1 MNFGPRYPGPGPCTG
16 PGSGPGPGSG
26 WGPGG
31 GPDNGWYA
39 QPPWSGGPPF
49 QGSGPGMPPVYRGFG
64 PPPMEV
70 GPPYRGRGYGMLPS
84 YGGPPG
90 PGSRGPYPPHQGYG
104 YSNENYDDYQRR
116 QGSQFQTSAN
126 EAGGEN
132 AQQELTEADVEQ
144 SEKNLKA
151 QYDVL
156 MEKQKAEILDLLDK
170 KRLDA
175 VKTRGEE
182 LGMTLEQMNE
192 VIQPLIEACTKENIS
207 KGKTWVV
214 ERVAASA
221 ELTELVTDYMISRCA
236 THNVSFDVRLHL
248 VYLLNDLLHHCKR
261 RGAPT
266 HLQDALQRVVP
277 LVFCLASELA
287 DDEKKAKLNRVLD
300 IWESNTYLPPSVLEK
315 MRPPAME
322 TFLREWKETQEQN
335 NQTEVEEIKKNIQ
348 SQYASLEQQHK
359 EFTEHVHRQLASSM
373 QQDVSDS
380 GSSDSHHPPYD
391 GPPHSRIQ
399 GANSGYGMWNVP
411 PSARGMP
418 PYDMSVAG
426 AVGEGYGNGDPHRR
440 MPPGGYFMPHAQPHH
455 SGGGG
460 YPPPHGGWP
469 GDHGPMHSNWGQP
482 MPPMGPPHFHSH
494 QGYGPPGGRRDRGE
508 GSSGGTVYIE
518 GEEDEEVH
526 EDYERSYDRGY
537 ENQYDNYHHYDD
549 RGRDSRAD
557 RSYHYRSE
565 RSSRFSSSSS
575 RHENSRD
582 ESDDSPRDR
591 RRSSHYPS
599 DNGKADAAPP
609 PQEPIVDPKD
619 LEPKCPPWELPA
631 GLMHSLIRLC
641 DFDYTPLDGS
651 KLRLLPPKAPT
662 DRLLSA
668 VDAFYMPPSHDRT
681 RDGEGW
687 ERLGLYEF
695 YTKKEK
701 ARDHLER
708 MKKKKRD
715 SKTEGDSTPGSDSS
729 SRRRRRY
736 SGSSGAVSP
745 SGDEDSQHAD
755 DYEHTRPFSRDES
768 HSNSRP
774 PAYHLCHITAYPASA
789 IGQGVRTGSDA
800 LAMAPPPVQC
810 IQGQLTHNY
819 PGYKAVPAP
828 TASGGI
834 AIPPPGQGPVTG
846 PGGAPPTNVPPGFPG
861 PRFFQF
867 PPPSM
872 SQPPPGMPGVPTQ
885 GLIQRPTKGSSY
897 GSRRS
902 RFDSRRSRSKSSSR
916 SLSGSGSPPA
926 RFTSAPGPGGLG
938 AGGSNLRSGLHAA
951 RAAAMAVAAS
961 INNARNPNQVA
972 SSAGGSWT
980 PGSDGQNGSP
990 YVSGMPYGVDG
1001 YNQPGSFDNSYPAVS
1016 FSSPPILNQAK
1027 YHLTVL
1033 HFTLRTNV
1041 AEEVYHWLTTGPTS
1055 FFETTRNHGHGVLG
1069 GYAGVV
1075 QFAGLRIAGLSGIY
1089 KQHDYT
1095 MGHYEHP
1102 PYTEATKRSV
1112 YHLRNLEVFRLGQIR
1127 RRLDIVFSHD
1137 WPRGIYHYGDKQALI
1152 SHKRHFRD
1160 EIDTNTLGS
1169 PPAEQLF
1176 CRLRPRYWFSAHL
1189 HCKFAAIVQHS
1200 DTSAQDHQTTRFL
1213 ALDKCLPKRDYL
1225 QFVDIDPGT
1234 TAYSSVIQ
1242 TGDLNSSVSMRSSLA
1257 NEEDQ
1262 FIVSSV
1268 TRQSK
1273 TPPDE
1278 YSTGDDV
1285 DDGDAMREKSDDQS
1299 TGLYLDPEWLCIL
1312 RSTNHLMSTSKVPC
1326 ILPTPETKERCDFS
1340 ATSEEIRVLCEPF
1353 DNEFAVPDNFERTA
1367 PTYKPNDVGTGT
1379 LAASTPQAAGKQKL
1393 LFSNPQTELICAM
1406 LDLVNPN
1413 ALLLGRE
1420 SYSLVELSSQLE
1432 SKLVDE
1438 VDEGNE
1444 DLDEEEN
1451 EDTENE
1457 DVVDGGEM
1465 GPSELDGTQP
1475 FDAPLGNLVH
1485 EEPSQTDLS
1494 WMSSHAEYDPLDNIA
1509 SSPSHPLLQPQSPPE
1524 SAFVVKQQLSV
1535 SHNPEEVNLDELDD
1549 DDDDDGTTNHAGSS
1563 GTSPSAAYTTEAY
1576 SPQPLDSTYATGMAY
1591 PVYENP
1597 SDDGKENASIHLD
1610 ARTAHETSNQSST
1623 SEITGNSG

>member
-1 MNFGPRYPGPGPCTG
+1 CSISILITFYQSKTFDPNYQWSSGYTEHAEHSGRWEQCGPGGMNFGPRYPGPGPCTG
-16 PGSGPGPGSG
+16 PGPGPGPAGG

-104 YSNENYDDYQRR
+104 YSNENYEDYQRR
-116 QGSQFQTSAN
+116 QGSQFQTSAS

-175 VKTRGEE
+175 VKSRGEE

-221 ELTELVTDYMISRCA
+221 ELTEL
-236 THNVSFDVRLHL
+236 
-248 VYLLNDLLHHCKR
+248 
-261 RGAPT
+261 
-266 HLQDALQRVVP
+266 DALQRVVP

-322 TFLREWKETQEQN
+322 TFLREWKEAQEQN
-335 NQTEVEEIKKNIQ
+335 NQTEVEEIKKNVQ

-399 GANSGYGMWNVP
+399 GSNSGYGMWNVP

-469 GDHGPMHSNWGQP
+469 GDHGPLHSNWGQP

-494 QGYGPPGGRRDRGE
+494 QGYGPPGARRDRGE

-526 EDYERSYDRGY
+526 EDYERSYDRSY
-537 ENQYDNYHHYDD
+537 ESQYDNYHHYDD

-575 RHENSRD
+575 RHDNSRD

-599 DNGKADAAPP
+599 DNGKTDAAPP

-619 LEPKCPPWELPA
+619 LEPKCPHWELPA

-708 MKKKKRD
+708 TKKKKRD
-715 SKTEGDSTPGSDSS
+715 SKTEDDSTPGSDSS
-729 SRRRRRY
+729 NRRRRRY

-938 AGGSNLRSGLHAA
+938 AGGSNPRSGLHAA

-990 YVSGMPYGVDG
+990 YVSGMPYSVDG
-1001 YNQPGSFDNSYPAVS
+1001 YNQPGSFDNSYPA
-1016 FSSPPILNQAK
+1016 
-1027 YHLTVL
+1027 
-1033 HFTLRTNV
+1033 
-1041 AEEVYHWLTTGPTS
+1041 
-1055 FFETTRNHGHGVLG
+1055 
-1069 GYAGVV
+1069 
-1075 QFAGLRIAGLSGIY
+1075 
-1089 KQHDYT
+1089 
-1095 MGHYEHP
+1095 
-1102 PYTEATKRSV
+1102 
-1112 YHLRNLEVFRLGQIR
+1112 
-1127 RRLDIVFSHD
+1127 
-1137 WPRGIYHYGDKQALI
+1137 
-1152 SHKRHFRD
+1152 
-1160 EIDTNTLGS
+1160 
-1169 PPAEQLF
+1169 
-1176 CRLRPRYWFSAHL
+1176 
-1189 HCKFAAIVQHS
+1189 

-1234 TAYSSVIQ
+1234 AAYSSVIQ
-1242 TGDLNSSVSMRSSLA
+1242 TGDLNSSVSMKSGLA

-1268 TRQSK
+1268 TRQSE
-1273 TPPDE
+1273 TPPDA
-1278 YSTGDDV
+1278 YSTGDDA

-1413 ALLLGRE
+1413 AVLLGRE

-1432 SKLVDE
+1432 SKRVDE

-1457 DVVDGGEM
+1457 DVVDGGEV
-1465 GPSELDGTQP
+1465 GPSELDGTEP

-1597 SDDGKENASIHLD
+1597 SDDGKENAPILLD
-1610 ARTAHETSNQSST
+1610 APTAHETSNQSST
-1623 SEITGNSG
+1623 SEVTGNSG